1 MAKTL
6 PAPLKKR
13 LREVGR
19 LVFKLTIPY
28 RKLTWRSRMQPDFL
42 IVGAMKCGTTSLHY
56 YLAQHPQLVPASVK
70 EVHFFDVRSEKNDNF
85 KKGEAWYRAH
95 FPRPTNANQHAFES
109 TPRYIFYPPAAER
122 IFTCNSRMKIII
134 LLRNPTERAISHYF
148 HARRV
153 GKESLPIM
161 EALQADHDMEE
172 PNVTKENCNE
182 VSVFRPFYL
191 RRGLYAQQI
200 KRFLSYFPQEQILI
214 LDSEDLFGQTRQTVR
229 QVFEFVGGGVDT
241 EFEVK
246 DIAPHHTAKNKV
258 AVDPEVRQ
266 YLDHYFLP
274 YNEELYQLIGR
285 NFGW

>member
-1 MAKTL
+1 MGMY
-6 PAPLKKR
+6 
-13 LREVGR
+13 E
-19 LVFKLTIPY
+19 LVFKLTIQY

-56 YLAQHPQLVPASVK
+56 YLAQHPQLMPAFMK
-70 EVHFFDVRSEKNDNF
+70 EVRFFDGGLRGELNDNF

-109 TPRYIFYPPAAER
+109 TPGYIFYPSTVER
-122 IFTCNSRMKIII
+122 IFTCNSKMKIIM

-148 HARRV
+148 YISERHY
-153 GKESLPIM
+153 EQPPIIKDVLVAEKSISEYQHCHRNDSPFPFPMM
-161 EALQADHDMEE
+161 ETL
-172 PNVTKENCNE
+172 
-182 VSVFRPFYL
+182 L

-214 LDSEDLFGQTRQTVR
+214 LNSEDLLSQTRQTVR
-229 QVFEFVGGGVDT
+229 QVFEFVGVDE

-246 DIAPHHTAKNKV
+246 DIAPHNTTSNKV

-274 YNEELYQLIGR
+274 HNEELYQLIGR